1 MPIWAYVKRVQEAP
15 EIATTRTSSAN
26 GGNRIQLVM
35 LGSSLIATF
44 VLAVCT
50 WSTTLSAQQA
60 TPDSIPSYDTLTVT
74 SRALGETRRIN
85 VHVPKSYAASANTRF
100 PVLYMPDGG
109 LDEDFPHVVNTVD
122 SLIALGQIRPIIVV
136 GIPNTERRRDLTGPT
151 RVAKDS
157 AIAPHVG
164 GSAAFRR
171 FFREE
176 LIPVIDGRYQ
186 TTPERAIIGESL
198 AGLFVVETFLRERRM
213 FDHYV
218 AFDPSLWW
226 NHGALVDSAPALLR
240 TSLHPVRGRSAA
252 RRSHPTIYFAGSRD
266 DIDDETRRLAAALR
280 SIRGDYSWTYAARQ
294 DLTHATIFRA
304 LAPAGITRALR

>member
-1 MPIWAYVKRVQEAP
+1 MPDF
-15 EIATTRTSSAN
+15 SS
-26 GGNRIQLVM
+26 V
-35 LGSSLIATF
+35 ATF
-44 VLAVCT
+44 VLALCT
-50 WSTTLSAQQA
+50 WCTTLSAQQA
-60 TPDSIPSYDTLTVT
+60 TPDSIPSHDTLTVI

-85 VHVPKSYAASANTRF
+85 VHLPRSYTESPTTRY
-100 PVLYMPDGG
+100 PVLYMPDGA

-122 SLIALGQIRPIIVV
+122 SLIALGQIRPVIVV

-171 FFREE
+171 FIRDE
-176 LIPVIDGRYQ
+176 LIPVIDRRYP
-186 TTPERAIIGESL
+186 TTPERGIIGESL
-198 AGLFVVETFLRERRM
+198 AGLFILETFLREPGM

-226 NHGALVDSAPALLR
+226 NRGALVDSAPALLR
-240 TSLHPVRGRSAA
+240 TSSHHVRRKSESS
-252 RRSHPTIYFAGSRD
+252 RCRCTIYFAGSRD
-266 DIDDETRRLAAALR
+266 DIDNETQRLAAVLR
-280 SIRGDYSWTYAARQ
+280 SDRGEFTSTYATRP

-304 LAPAGITRALR
+304 LAPAGLTDAFR